1 MVVLDLIFEKERL
14 IVQILVEVF
23 GGTQKFS
30 GGWGCSSG
38 RESDCC
44 GPTITLEESTVAL
57 GKELRQIHGEKVE
70 VKYID
75 TDQTGLKSYPSVAK
89 VIIMGYSFPV
99 IAVNGEPRMAG
110 GIDVEAIRNILDE
123 YLTKPE

>member
-1 MVVLDLIFEKERL
+1 M
-14 IVQILVEVF
+14 
-23 GGTQKFS
+23 
-30 GGWGCSSG
+30 
-38 RESDCC
+38 
-44 GPTITLEESTVAL
+44 
-57 GKELRQIHGEKVE
+57 RQIHGEKVE

-110 GIDVEAIRNILDE
+110 GIDAEAIRTILDE
-123 YLTKPE
+123 HLTKPK